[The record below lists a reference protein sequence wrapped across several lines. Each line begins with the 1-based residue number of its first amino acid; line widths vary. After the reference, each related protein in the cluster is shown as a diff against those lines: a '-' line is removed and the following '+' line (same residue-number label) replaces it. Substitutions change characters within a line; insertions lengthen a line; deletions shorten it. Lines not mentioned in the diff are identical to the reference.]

1 MTLAVLIPTVNRAEL
16 LEPLVA
22 NIHDTTITP
31 HQVYLIM
38 EDHDHASLAAANGLN
53 AVRVIGSY
61 GSNAAAVNAGYHA
74 STEPFVAILNDDI
87 HCTPD
92 WDIAALA
99 RFSDSIHIVGIN
111 QGDRRCTVILDGPPR
126 LHPTA
131 LRRVRPARH
140 AVPRVRQSV
149 P

>member
-1 MTLAVLIPTVNRAEL
+1 MIAVLVPTVNRAEL

-31 HQVYLIM
+31 HRVYLVM
-38 EDHDHASLAAANGLN
+38 EDHDHASLAAADGLD
-53 AVRVIGSY
+53 AVGVVGSY

-74 STEPFVAILNDDI
+74 SVEPFVAILNDDI
-87 HCTPD
+87 RCTPD
-92 WDIAALA
+92 WDIPALA

-111 QGDRRCTVILDGPPR
+111 QGDGRCTSFLDGPPR
-126 LHPTA
+126 VHPGA
-131 LRRVRPARH
+131 LRRVRRAGH
-140 AVPRVRQSV
+140 GLSRVRQSV